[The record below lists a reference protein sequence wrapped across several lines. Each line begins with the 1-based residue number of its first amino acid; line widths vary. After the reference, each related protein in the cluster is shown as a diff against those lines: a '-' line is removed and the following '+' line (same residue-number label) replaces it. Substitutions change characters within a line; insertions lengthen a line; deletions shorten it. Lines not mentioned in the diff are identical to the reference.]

1 MVALL
6 DRIMGDRSPF
16 SLEQRLFHLYT
27 FLVCLLCLAGIIV
40 NSLLGLPLALN
51 LTVGVLGLY
60 FCGTYW
66 FSRSARCNSKYLIL
80 VQSLI
85 MFLLLP
91 IVFLLNGGIVSS
103 IPLVLL
109 AQVQYFTLLVEP
121 KWMAVFLF
129 FGEIV
134 SCLTL
139 EFFHPQWIIPYSGEL
154 SQKIDI
160 YSSLLILGLI
170 TFSVCLIVVND
181 YNREKELL
189 LAKTKELEDYKKELE
204 LSNMLATKAEELA
217 KLGYWELDLKTNK
230 ITWSQGTYKIFDR
243 DPNLGVLTLENLMNM
258 VHPDDRQ
265 KMEQLFQKAVVEGIP
280 YNLEK
285 RIILENGK
293 TKTVKV
299 ITEVGKD
306 ENDRVVKLFGVI
318 QDITDRKQMEDK
330 LRHNQAIL
338 AEAQRIAKVGYWEYN
353 LADSSI
359 AWSEQTFIIFGFAPD
374 QKTPSWSEVEQ
385 RIHPDD
391 RELHSKVLEEL
402 SKNSPLHI
410 TFDRLK

>member
-1 MVALL
+1 
-6 DRIMGDRSPF
+6 
-16 SLEQRLFHLYT
+16 
-27 FLVCLLCLAGIIV
+27 
-40 NSLLGLPLALN
+40 
-51 LTVGVLGLY
+51 
-60 FCGTYW
+60 
-66 FSRSARCNSKYLIL
+66 
-80 VQSLI
+80 
-85 MFLLLP
+85 
-91 IVFLLNGGIVSS
+91 
-103 IPLVLL
+103 
-109 AQVQYFTLLVEP
+109 
-121 KWMAVFLF
+121 MAVFLF